1 MSVAIN
7 ASSMW
12 FQFYKSGVFK
22 RSCSAKLNH
31 GVLAVGL
38 GTLKGVDF
46 IRVKNSWGTT
56 WGDSGYINMA
66 RLEDGDG

>member
-1 MSVAIN
+1 
-7 ASSMW
+7 MW
-12 FQFYKSGVFK
+12 FQFYRSGVFK
-22 RSCSAKLNH
+22 RKCSNNLNH

-38 GTLKGVDF
+38 GTLKGEDF